1 MDQEFLC
8 ILQEDAMK
16 SDKNVVMKPN
26 GRRYST
32 SEWGDS
38 ISAACAGFGVHISMS
53 E

>member
-38 ISAACAGFGVHISMS
+38 ISAACA
-53 E
+53 